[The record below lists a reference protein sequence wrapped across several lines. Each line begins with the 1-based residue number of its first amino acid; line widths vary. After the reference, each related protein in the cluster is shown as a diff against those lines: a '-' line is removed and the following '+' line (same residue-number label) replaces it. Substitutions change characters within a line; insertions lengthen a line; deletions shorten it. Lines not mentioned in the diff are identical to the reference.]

1 MEALEEYFSS
11 LKSLQEIA
19 ESLYD
24 FGYNDDPYKW
34 RKSQHSP
41 WMC

>member
-1 MEALEEYFSS
+1 MEALEEYFWN
-11 LKSLQEIA
+11 LKSLLEIA

-34 RKSQHSP
+34 KAKIQDYGK
-41 WMC
+41 